1 MNAKVA
7 NKPAPTT
14 SGADIAKYALAVLL
28 LAAGLA
34 GYWLVPW
41 PAPLRALLVVAG
53 LVAGLAVFATT
64 AAGRVA
70 LEFFAEARFELRK
83 VVWPTREA
91 SIRTTGV
98 IIAVIVVMSL
108 ILAVIDFVLGSVV
121 GKLLG

>member
-1 MNAKVA
+1 MNANAKQA
-7 NKPAPTT
+7 SMAT

-28 LAAGLA
+28 LVAGLV
-34 GYWLVPW
+34 GYWFAPW
-41 PAPLRALLVVAG
+41 PTPLRALLVAG
-53 LVAGLAVFATT
+53 GLIAGLAVFATT
-64 AAGRVA
+64 AAGKVA

-98 IIAVIVVMSL
+98 IIVVIVIMSL
-108 ILAVIDFVLGSVV
+108 ILALIDFVLGSVV